1 MVSWSSR
8 AISFP
13 ARTSSNVCLSEAWQS
28 RYFETRCSPK
38 SHDGVED
45 PGHSHVLTTQSRSAK
60 SATYS
65 RQQRGPNGVARRFGV
80 PGGRIISKESLFSS
94 RGIVHQQGND
104 CGAVDLAQEDSESL
118 GPGGTGLCRSG
129 VGWPDGGH
137 SATARRRR
145 VPRSDQQEDQ
155 EDRAD
160 PGADRSE
167 ERRVGKECRCEGLC
181 ASEKKN

>member
-1 MVSWSSR
+1 MKIV
-8 AISFP
+8 ILCQECDL
-13 ARTSSNVCLSEAWQS
+13 V
-28 RYFETRCSPK
+28 K
-38 SHDGVED
+38 
-45 PGHSHVLTTQSRSAK
+45 TTAGAS
-60 SATYS
+60 
-65 RQQRGPNGVARRFGV
+65 GVARRFGV

-129 VGWPDGGH
+129 VGWPDGGN

-145 VPRSDQQEDQ
+145 VPRSNQQEGQ

-160 PGADRSE
+160 PGADAGTPGRGQEGRLE
-167 ERRVGKECRCEGLC
+167 EAV
-181 ASEKKN
+181 S

>member
-1 MVSWSSR
+1 MMTRNTTKLFEFSIAIPMKIVHLMPRVRPIQDNSWGPMALR
-8 AISFP
+8 ADS
-13 ARTSSNVCLSEAWQS
+13 
-28 RYFETRCSPK
+28 
-38 SHDGVED
+38 
-45 PGHSHVLTTQSRSAK
+45 
-60 SATYS
+60 
-65 RQQRGPNGVARRFGV
+65 GV

-129 VGWPDGGH
+129 VGWPDGGN

-145 VPRSDQQEDQ
+145 VPRSNQQEGQ

-160 PGADRSE
+160 PGADAGTPGRGQEGRLE
-167 ERRVGKECRCEGLC
+167 EAV
-181 ASEKKN
+181 S